1 MEQVIDFI
9 ALALWKSFSLALGLA
24 VVGGL
29 LYMVMQMHLAMWRRV
44 AAHYAGAFD
53 TGVHPA
59 KLAGA
64 VAIAERGIRWGY
76 TSNQR
81 QRAYPPVRVTLLPD
95 GIGLQVVQPFG
106 YGSKPLLLP
115 FAQMELAATK
125 WALWGDPVAIRMT
138 ALAGV
143 DIILYRH
150 IMEWAAQQSPR
161 IAAMMVRANPPNAQ
175 PVVY

>member
-1 MEQVIDFI
+1 MEQVVDFI

-44 AAHYAGAFD
+44 AAIYAGTFER
-53 TGVHPA
+53 GQHPS

-81 QRAYPPVRVTLLPD
+81 QRAYPPVRVTILPHA
-95 GIGLQVVQPFG
+95 IGLQVVQPFG
-106 YGSKPLLLP
+106 YGSKPLVLP
-115 FAQMELAATK
+115 FAEMELVSTK
-125 WALWGDPVAIRMT
+125 WALWGDPVAIRMKRT
-138 ALAGV
+138 EGV

-150 IMEWAAQQSPR
+150 IMEWAAEQSPR
-161 IAAMMVRANPPNAQ
+161 IAAMMVQADPALNRPAIS
-175 PVVY
+175 